1 MASLLIKEVLLVNEG
16 RTCER
21 DVLIRN
27 GRIQQLAANINAT
40 KSDRV
45 IEGNGRYLLP
55 GMIDDQVHFRE
66 PGLTHKGDIATE
78 SAAAAAGGIT
88 SFMDMPN
95 VVPRTTSRELLAERY
110 ALAEGRAR
118 GNYAFYLGATNSNM
132 DQVRALATSEACGVK
147 VFMGASTGEMLV
159 DDERALNAI
168 FAESP
173 LLIATHCEDTPM
185 IKARE
190 EEFRKQY
197 GDDVPMSA
205 HPLIRSADAC
215 YKSSSLAVELAKKH
229 EARLHV
235 LHLTTARE
243 TQLFD
248 PGPVNKKRITSEVCV
263 HYLLFD
269 ESAYEQLGTLIKCNP
284 AIKTHADKQGLLD
297 ALLDGRIDVIATDH
311 APHTVEEKNNKYFEA
326 PAGLPLA
333 QHAVLM
339 VLEHVHDKNM
349 TIELAVEKM
358 SHTVAELFG
367 ICERGYVRE
376 GYWADVVLVDMDRN
390 TEVTADS
397 LLSKCGWSPFEHT
410 HFRSCIDTTIINGE
424 IVYDAGAL
432 TGAIPGRR
440 LDFAARD

>member
-1 MASLLIKEVLLVNEG
+1 
-16 RTCER
+16 
-21 DVLIRN
+21 
-27 GRIQQLAANINAT
+27 
-40 KSDRV
+40 
-45 IEGNGRYLLP
+45 
-55 GMIDDQVHFRE
+55 
-66 PGLTHKGDIATE
+66 
-78 SAAAAAGGIT
+78 
-88 SFMDMPN
+88 
-95 VVPRTTSRELLAERY
+95 
-110 ALAEGRAR
+110 
-118 GNYAFYLGATNSNM
+118 
-132 DQVRALATSEACGVK
+132 
-147 VFMGASTGEMLV
+147 
-159 DDERALNAI
+159 
-168 FAESP
+168 
-173 LLIATHCEDTPM
+173 
-185 IKARE
+185 
-190 EEFRKQY
+190 
-197 GDDVPMSA
+197 VPMSA

-229 EARLHV
+229 ETRLHV

-248 PGPVNKKRITSEVCV
+248 PGPVNKKRITSEVCA

-284 AIKTHADKQGLLD
+284 AIKTHADQQGLLD

-376 GYWADVVLVDMDRN
+376 GYWADVVLVDMDRK